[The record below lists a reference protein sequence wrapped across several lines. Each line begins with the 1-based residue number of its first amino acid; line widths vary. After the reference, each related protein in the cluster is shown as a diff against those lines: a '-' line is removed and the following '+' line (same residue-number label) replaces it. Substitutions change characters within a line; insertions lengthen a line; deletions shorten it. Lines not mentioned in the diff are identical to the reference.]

1 MSLGCRASSPGRF
14 SGGDWENQD
23 FSETWYRF
31 IVLMASYFVQHCVM
45 MLCVPALAMP
55 RPIFFPVKIHDMT
68 GSTIMHLATI
78 TAGSCKESAGT
89 LRVPSAWKTPTPAMG
104 GLGFTFRAPSVKTT
118 AEANSG

>member
-1 MSLGCRASSPGRF
+1 
-14 SGGDWENQD
+14 
-23 FSETWYRF
+23 
-31 IVLMASYFVQHCVM
+31 MASYSVQHCAM
-45 MLCVPALAMP
+45 MLCVPTLAIFSMP